1 MWGNDVEISYNYY
14 LIDYQRAVEISTSN
28 IVNSTVNLNSVSEQ
42 KLGYQINFA
51 YEEPGCTITI
61 QIGNYYFVEDCP
73 DSANFEGYQAIEN
86 KNIFDLITQDGTGFE
101 EGKELEIFLTLSSDV
116 GDDLVSSKILYIGEC
131 DENYEFNISLQ
142 SCVQVAY
149 NGISISQNP
158 SALVEYNVPVKH
170 EKPEAE
176 LTIFKYGSQSKS
188 TCVVESGGVM
198 LEYDSPENNSFV
210 VKVVESDGDEIL
222 VKCTDEGGFIDRT
235 PIKITWTESDSN
247 FFAENLVLI
256 SSVAAAIAIV
266 LLFVVVIVLRSNNL
280 LKNEFLKSKSGEEE

>member
-1 MWGNDVEISYNYY
+1 MKTEEEI
-14 LIDYQRAVEISTSN
+14 
-28 IVNSTVNLNSVSEQ
+28 
-42 KLGYQINFA
+42 
-51 YEEPGCTITI
+51 
-61 QIGNYYFVEDCP
+61 
-73 DSANFEGYQAIEN
+73 
-86 KNIFDLITQDGTGFE
+86 
-101 EGKELEIFLTLSSDV
+101 
-116 GDDLVSSKILYIGEC
+116 
-131 DENYEFNISLQ
+131 
-142 SCVQVAY
+142 
-149 NGISISQNP
+149 
-158 SALVEYNVPVKH
+158 
-170 EKPEAE
+170 
-176 LTIFKYGSQSKS
+176 TIFKYGSQSKS

-256 SSVAAAIAIV
+256 SSVFAAIAIV